1 MNVFVLNMTGLVLN
15 MTEIVLT
22 MTGIYFFFQSYGS
35 GTTWSPGLVVN
46 KMKNTYKGKN

>member
-22 MTGIYFFFQSYGS
+22 MTGFYFFFQSYGS

-46 KMKNTYKGKN
+46 KMKNAYKGKN